1 MRKEIQVVFQDPLSS
16 LSPRLTVE
24 QIIGEGLEIHE
35 PALDQAGAARAH
47 RAGAATTSAS
57 PKAGRPS
64 RCCTAIRT
72 SSPAA
77 SASASPSRAR

>member
-35 PALDQAGAARAH
+35 PGLDAAARRERIVQALLRRRPH
-47 RAGAATTSAS
+47 RGRAGRAAA
-57 PKAGRPS
+57 AA
-64 RCCTAIRT
+64 AIRT